1 MLVYYCRL
9 HNHSSFFFGKV
20 VENSFKHD
28 ISYSNDINT
37 NQKDSHLRSI
47 LFESKMSRNNY
58 SIRDR
63 NRRETSN
70 EVQENRANLANAT
83 GAANASSVIYLGN
96 IPNDWDEQVISS
108 VVAGSGKIVDIR
120 SRLDNSGRTK
130 NFCFVEYLNPHE
142 AARALTLLNEI
153 KLGPK
158 RKLRVELSKEGLRT
172 SHPKD
177 RPILQLHRN
186 HLPYYVQMPAAMR
199 ENSTDSLPTEFPN
212 SAAPAYSNNIG
223 TAPIKQEITMPEV
236 LAKASQY
243 LPQFNPSAFKA
254 DDKISQNLQSIP
266 PVQLIELLSTLKQLI
281 STNVSSA
288 QQVFD
293 MSPNI
298 SIAVVQAMILMGL
311 IDINTLTTAIRQQ
324 IGTPQPFTHTPT
336 PPVAQISTPQP
347 DPRWPHLS
355 ASAGQK
361 LAKLDPNEATMIA
374 QVLSLSQNDLN
385 NLPPQQR
392 QMVDTIRA
400 QYA

>member
-1 MLVYYCRL
+1 M
-9 HNHSSFFFGKV
+9 SS
-20 VENSFKHD
+20 
-28 ISYSNDINT
+28 NT
-37 NQKDSHLRSI
+37 
-47 LFESKMSRNNY
+47 Y

-63 NRRETSN
+63 NRREDSG
-70 EVQENRANLANAT
+70 EVLEIKANQANAYST
-83 GAANASSVIYLGN
+83 SNASSVIYLGN
-96 IPNDWDEQVISS
+96 IPNDWDEQVVSS

-120 SRLDNSGRTK
+120 SRLDSSGRSK
-130 NFCFVEYLNPHE
+130 NFCFIEYLNPHE

-177 RPILQLHRN
+177 RPVLQLHRN
-186 HLPYYVQMPAAMR
+186 HLPYYVQIPAAMR
-199 ENSTDSLPTEFPN
+199 ENSTEPLSSEFPT
-212 SAAPAYSNNIG
+212 SAAPVYNNNPAI
-223 TAPIKQEITMPEV
+223 PVKQEITMPEV

-298 SIAVVQAMILMGL
+298 PIAVVQAMILMGL
-311 IDINTLTTAIRQQ
+311 IDINTLTAAIQQQ
-324 IGTPQPFTHTPT
+324 INTPQPVAPT
-336 PPVAQISTPQP
+336 PLAPVAQISTPQP

-355 ASAGQK
+355 AAAGQK
-361 LAKLDPNEATMIA
+361 LAKLDPNEATMIS
-374 QVLSLSQNDLN
+374 QVLSLSQNDIN

-392 QMVDTIRA
+392 QMVETIRA